1 MLELDELHL
10 VVVTDNETDALSS
23 IDNGVQANERVALLD
38 RLEPSFVIDGKDH
51 ISVLDHMCCASHG
64 FSVLA
69 TGVKDSTSRTV
80 LFDVGPYGD
89 IWLANAVRLDIDLS
103 AIETVFLSHWHWDH
117 SGGLVAVLSAIASA
131 RSDVGLPAPVL
142 EVHPNRPDHRGT
154 RLSDGRV
161 ALLPEDPTF
170 DQLAAAGATVL
181 LSDAGHDIAGG
192 FFHGSGE
199 IPRLTSFETGLSGH
213 ETRRNG
219 TFESDPL
226 ILDERYF
233 AANVR
238 GRGTTILSACSH
250 AGIVN
255 VATAAR
261 QLHDSPLD
269 LVLGGY
275 HLAGKVMEERISDT
289 VAALKALDP
298 RLVAPGHC
306 TGWRAKAALAGAF
319 SSSGR
324 YAPSVVGTQYH
335 LRA

>member
-10 VVVTDNETDALSS
+10 VVVTDNETDSLSS
-23 IDNGVQANERVALLD
+23 IDNDVQANERVALLD
-38 RLEPSFVIDGKDH
+38 RLEPSYVIDGKDH

-69 TGVKDSTSRTV
+69 TGLKDGISRTV

-89 IWLANAVRLDIDLS
+89 IWLANAARLDIHLA

-117 SGGLVAVLSAIASA
+117 SGGLVAVISAIAGA
-131 RSDVGLPAPVL
+131 RSEAGLPAPVL
-142 EVHPNRPDHRGT
+142 EVHPSRPDHRGT

-170 DQLAAAGATVL
+170 DQLAAAGATVM
-181 LSDAGHDIAGG
+181 LSDVDHEIADG

-199 IPRLTSFETGLSGH
+199 IPRITAFETGLSGH

-233 AANVR
+233 AANVK

-250 AGIVN
+250 AGVIN
-255 VATAAR
+255 VATAAT
-261 QLHDSPLD
+261 QLHGLPLD

-275 HLAGKVMEERISDT
+275 HLAGKVMEGRIFDT
-289 VAALKALDP
+289 VAALKTLDP
-298 RLVAPGHC
+298 RLVGPGHC
-306 TGWRAKAALAGAF
+306 TGWRAKAALAAAF
-319 SSSGR
+319 SPSGQ
-324 YAPSVVGTQYH
+324 YAPSSVGTQYH